1 MPAST
6 SSSSQLNCSPPAL
19 LSGGMILFAALTCGF
34 IAFGRETGLISADP
48 MLPVCPPS
56 LLSKGPAVGSKVASL
71 RSEFSALSLTL
82 SRSNSSATALA
93 IYSNASTLFHSH
105 ALIDA
110 RRLLK
115 CEGGAK
121 SMGGGITDTV
131 RAANRI
137 YSRARQRCGAACAR
151 VGHAAKIVAAHGKSK
166 GDMEAA
172 WEAYSAS
179 MVGKAK
185 GTYIPLTK
193 GKGKVK
199 GKGAGK
205 KAAGDGTVTWDV
217 RSGRVVGRRRR
228 A

>member
-1 MPAST
+1 
-6 SSSSQLNCSPPAL
+6 
-19 LSGGMILFAALTCGF
+19 
-34 IAFGRETGLISADP
+34 
-48 MLPVCPPS
+48 
-56 LLSKGPAVGSKVASL
+56 
-71 RSEFSALSLTL
+71 
-82 SRSNSSATALA
+82 
-93 IYSNASTLFHSH
+93 
-105 ALIDA
+105 
-110 RRLLK
+110 
-115 CEGGAK
+115 
-121 SMGGGITDTV
+121 MGGGITDTV

-137 YSRARQRCGAACAR
+137 YSKARQRCGAACAR